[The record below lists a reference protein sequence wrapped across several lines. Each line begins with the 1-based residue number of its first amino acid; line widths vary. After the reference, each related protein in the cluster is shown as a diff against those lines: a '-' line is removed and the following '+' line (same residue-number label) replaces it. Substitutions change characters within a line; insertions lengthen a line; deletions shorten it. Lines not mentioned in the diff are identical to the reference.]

1 MNSQQIQNNWT
12 FNESVVRTV
21 FDANTM
27 HKIGL
32 LPFTVWLMADKS
44 QVATSIPVS
53 PGSFQLSAQ
62 DCLSLVFAADGSTQ
76 WKKLIHI
83 YCASCRSAPSRWSE
97 VNWCGTK
104 KLSLF
109 VWVTGAELDLWSL
122 VIGHFLWSIGWKS
135 SHTQLLWWSLPILES
150 HHVIRSVFQIK
161 SVILEELNF
170 LGFVDFVLRIK
181 SGQKRMHVGEK
192 CCHRPRS
199 VTSFVW
205 TEDLL
210 VGILRVN
217 QGSMENM
224 FAIWTIWTI
233 KWTHC
238 WGAGEN
244 LRKSHLGSQLTTAW
258 FSPPAAFPA
267 IHFGFSLSHA
277 VFATVLGCFIDTVT
291 VSIHIVEFCIRPM
304 SVHYKCSMISFL
316 KVVFTA
322 PHLPAA

>member
-62 DCLSLVFAADGSTQ
+62 DCLSLAFAADGSTQ

-181 SGQKRMHVGEK
+181 VWAKKNPCRWEMLPSIEIGEIF
-192 CCHRPRS
+192 CLD
-199 VTSFVW
+199 W
-205 TEDLL
+205 
-210 VGILRVN
+210 
-217 QGSMENM
+217 GSLGRDSPSESMINL

-233 KWTHC
+233 KWTH

-244 LRKSHLGSQLTTAW
+244 LRRSHLGSQLTTAW

-277 VFATVLGCFIDTVT
+277 VFATVLGCLIDTVT
-291 VSIHIVEFCIRPM
+291 VSIHIVELYQTNV
-304 SVHYKCSMISFL
+304 SHYKCSMISFL
-316 KVVFTA
+316 KAVFTA